1 MTQAT
6 NRNPPFWPDTE
17 SNIGALQEAQ
27 VAERIESAA
36 MTRLLLGVASTVV
49 ILAGMHVA
57 ADIVA
62 PVLLAWVIAVSMTPL
77 LNWLIGR
84 GLSTRVSQLLVV
96 LAVVVFL
103 VALVLILGISLSRL
117 MAAIPTYGENLTAL
131 KMDIAHTAANMS
143 IDLSDFVGLDLW
155 NAERVVRLASRVAG
169 NVGSAVTTSG
179 ITIVVAMFML
189 LEATTFPQIFRKAVK
204 SESVVSSRIGTV
216 NHEIRQYMII
226 MTWSGLF
233 VGIANTAL
241 LLLIGVDFAVLWGFV
256 SFLMSYVPAIGFVI
270 ATIPPSLLALLEFGW
285 REAFFVVVGYSLIRV
300 VIFSVLKPR
309 YAAQKLDISRVVVI
323 IAVIFF
329 VWLLGP
335 MGSILAV
342 PLAVVIK
349 DLVLASSEDT
359 RPVSILMG
367 AGTVNLSEDD
377 KRSGED

>member
-1 MTQAT
+1 M
-6 NRNPPFWPDTE
+6 
-17 SNIGALQEAQ
+17 
-27 VAERIESAA
+27 AERIESAA

-143 IDLSDFVGLDLW
+143 IDLSDFVGLDIW

>member
-1 MTQAT
+1 
-6 NRNPPFWPDTE
+6 
-17 SNIGALQEAQ
+17 
-27 VAERIESAA
+27 VAERIESVAI
-36 MTRLLLGVASTVV
+36 TRLLLGVASTVV

-62 PVLLAWVIAVSMTPL
+62 PILLAWVIAISMTPL

-84 GLSTRVSQLLVV
+84 GLSARVSQLLVV
-96 LAVVVFL
+96 LIVVVSL
-103 VALVLILGISLSRL
+103 VALVLIVGISLSRL
-117 MAAIPTYGENLTAL
+117 MVAIPTYGENLTAL
-131 KMDIAHTAANMS
+131 KVDIAHAAAD
-143 IDLSDFVGLDLW
+143 IGVDLSDLMRLDFW
-155 NAERVVRLASRVAG
+155 NADRVVRLASRIAG
-169 NVGSAVTTSG
+169 NVGRAVTTSG
-179 ITIVVAMFML
+179 ITIIVAVLML
-189 LEATTFPQIFRKAVK
+189 LEATAFPQIFRKAVK
-204 SESVVSSRIGTV
+204 SKSVVSNGIATV

-241 LLLIGVDFAVLWGFV
+241 LLLIGVDFAVLWGFL
-256 SFLMSYVPAIGFVI
+256 SFLMSYVPAVGFII
-270 ATIPPSLLALLEFGW
+270 AIIPPSLLALLEFGW
-285 REAFFVVVGYSLIRV
+285 REAFIVVLGYSLIRV

-359 RPVSILMG
+359 RPFSVLMG
-367 AGTVNLSEDD
+367 AGTTSPSEDD
-377 KRSGED
+377 RRCRED